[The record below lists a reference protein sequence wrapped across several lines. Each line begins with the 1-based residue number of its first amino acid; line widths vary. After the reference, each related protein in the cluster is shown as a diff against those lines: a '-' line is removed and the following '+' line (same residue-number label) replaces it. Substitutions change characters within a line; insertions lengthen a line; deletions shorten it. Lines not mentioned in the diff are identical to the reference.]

1 MKFVSNHE
9 IFSRIAVRPYVDT
22 DREVVSTIISSQKS
36 MFGTSIENQSAHYI
50 KTTIENSEPGL
61 LVVGEIDGIVEGT
74 MRITF
79 WRGIPFWSVG
89 SNFTLNRPGLDYI
102 RHRALSLMMYQACM
116 TEAELHKLYDG
127 YIAIVDSGKNFNK
140 RRELHDRLLPAIID
154 RYILNDI
161 EIIPPKSFSKFHMFN
176 KLLGNLAGKQ
186 ERTIVVRHSSLKS
199 EFRL

>member
-9 IFSRIAVRPYVDT
+9 IFSRINVRPYVDT

-36 MFGTSIENQSAHYI
+36 MFGTSIENQSDYYI
-50 KTTIENSEPGL
+50 RTTIDNPEPGL
-61 LVVGEIDGIVEGT
+61 LVVGEIDGVVEGT
-74 MRITF
+74 MRIIF

-116 TEAELHKLYDG
+116 AEAEIHKLYDG
-127 YIAIVDSGKNFNK
+127 YIAIVDIGNKFNK
-140 RRELHDRLLPAIID
+140 RRNLHDQLLPITD
-154 RYILNDI
+154 RYVVNDV
-161 EIIPPKSFSKFHMFN
+161 EIIPPKSFSKFQMFN

-186 ERTIVVRHSSLKS
+186 ERTIVVRHNSLKS
-199 EFRL
+199 EFRF

>member
-9 IFSRIAVRPYVDT
+9 IFSRINVRPYVDT

-36 MFGTSIENQSAHYI
+36 MFGTSIENQSDYYI
-50 KTTIENSEPGL
+50 RTTIDNPEPGL
-61 LVVGEIDGIVEGT
+61 LVVGEIDGVVEGT
-74 MRITF
+74 MRIIF

-116 TEAELHKLYDG
+116 AEAELHKLYDG
-127 YIAIVDSGKNFNK
+127 YIAIVDIGNKFNK
-140 RRELHDRLLPAIID
+140 RRNLHDQLLPITD
-154 RYILNDI
+154 RYVVNDV
-161 EIIPPKSFSKFHMFN
+161 EIIPPKSFSKFQMFN

-186 ERTIVVRHSSLKS
+186 ERTIVVRHNSLKS
-199 EFRL
+199 EFRF

>member
-9 IFSRIAVRPYVDT
+9 IFSRINVRPYADT

-36 MFGTSIENQSAHYI
+36 MFGTSIENQSDYYI
-50 KTTIENSEPGL
+50 RTTIDNPEPGL
-61 LVVGEIDGIVEGT
+61 LVVGEIDGVVEGT
-74 MRITF
+74 MRIIF

-116 TEAELHKLYDG
+116 AEAELHKLYDG
-127 YIAIVDSGKNFNK
+127 YIAIVDIGNKFNK
-140 RRELHDRLLPAIID
+140 RRNLHDQLLPITD
-154 RYILNDI
+154 RYVVNDV
-161 EIIPPKSFSKFHMFN
+161 EIIPPKSFSKFQMFN

-186 ERTIVVRHSSLKS
+186 ERTIVVRHNSLKS
-199 EFRL
+199 EFRF

>member
-1 MKFVSNHE
+1 MKFISNHE
-9 IFSRIAVRPYVDT
+9 IFSRINVRPYVEA

-36 MFGTSIENQSAHYI
+36 MFGTSIENQSAQYI
-50 KTTIENSEPGL
+50 KTTIDSTEPGL
-61 LVVGEIDGIVEGT
+61 LVVGEIDGVVEGT
-74 MRITF
+74 MRIFF
-79 WRGIPFWSVG
+79 WRGLPFWSVG

-116 TEAELHKLYDG
+116 SEAELHKLYDG
-127 YIAIVDSGKNFNK
+127 YIAIVDTGNKFNK
-140 RRELHDRLLPAIID
+140 RRNLHDQLLPITD
-154 RYILNDI
+154 RYVVNDV

-186 ERTIVVRHSSLKS
+186 ERTIVVRHNSLKS

>member
-9 IFSRIAVRPYVDT
+9 IFSRINVRPYVDT

-36 MFGTSIENQSAHYI
+36 MFGTSIENQSDYYI
-50 KTTIENSEPGL
+50 RTTIDNPEPGL
-61 LVVGEIDGIVEGT
+61 LVVGEIDGVVEGT
-74 MRITF
+74 MRIIF

-127 YIAIVDSGKNFNK
+127 YIAIVDIGNKFNK
-140 RRELHDRLLPAIID
+140 RRNLHDQLLPITD
-154 RYILNDI
+154 RYVVNDV
-161 EIIPPKSFSKFHMFN
+161 EIIPPKSFSKFQMFN

-186 ERTIVVRHSSLKS
+186 ERTIVVRHNSLKS
-199 EFRL
+199 EFRF